1 MSTSTLVKNTKAPLQ
16 SKIVWDDC
24 PSSEGIVLTPF
35 VNQNQTPV
43 PWQIPILVM
52 TMMKILRTQKRQ
64 WWCWTTRLKKILRVI
79 IRYKHLQIT
88 KIGGHKW
95 FPFVVSEQA
104 LFEVQI
110 DTDTKKMI
118 PNSKSSSEQYAD
130 RYDARVIVLIC
141 VWYFFSA
148 CTLYLNKYLVAF
160 ENADSATL
168 SSCQMLMTMFLGFF
182 QQRHSLG
189 TYAERDLCDWYS

>member
-1 MSTSTLVKNTKAPLQ
+1 MTHSHTSNDNDEDIENTKEAMMVLNDKIEKDFEGNYALQ
-16 SKIVWDDC
+16 AFADYKD
-24 PSSEGIVLTPF
+24 
-35 VNQNQTPV
+35 
-43 PWQIPILVM
+43 
-52 TMMKILRTQKRQ
+52 RQ
-64 WWCWTTRLKKILRVI
+64 SQVVSFI
-79 IRYKHLQIT
+79 
-88 KIGGHKW
+88 
-95 FPFVVSEQA
+95 VSEQA

-189 TYAERDLCDWYS
+189 TYAERDL